1 MNRPNLETLVD
12 QTLSN
17 DRSPLTRGSEL
28 NSLLKEF
35 IDTLFTYKQVYVKTC
50 TNVTSVTVPSSEHL
64 LPSVTGIRCEDS
76 NGNEI
81 LIPNNI
87 NRTNLTVTVT
97 PSTTLTFKLI
107 IF

>member
-1 MNRPNLETLVD
+1 MTRPQLETLVD

-17 DRSPLTRGSEL
+17 DRTPLTRGSEL

-35 IDTLFTYKQVYVKTC
+35 IDTLFTFKQVYIKTC
-50 TNVTSVTVPSSEHL
+50 TNVSTVTVLANEHL

-76 NGNEI
+76 SGNEI
-81 LIPNNI
+81 FIPNTI
-87 NRTNLTVTVT
+87 NRSNGTVTVT
-97 PSTTLTFKLI
+97 ASTTLTFKLI